1 MRNSH
6 ALPAAASLPQR
17 SRNMIHRA
25 ELSSIAVCT
34 AAALI
39 AVGSIAQAAPTITNV
54 APRGLEIGKT
64 TTIVITGSDL
74 SADVQLV
81 SEAKIVGQQ
90 VKSGAKP
97 NRVELEVTL
106 DPATP
111 PGLYAVR
118 VADAGG
124 ISSPV
129 MLGVDRLP
137 QRAFDSALGQLPA
150 AFSGTVG

>member
-1 MRNSH
+1 MRYSH
-6 ALPAAASLPQR
+6 ALPAAAPLPQR
-17 SRNMIHRA
+17 SRNMNHRA
-25 ELSSIAVCT
+25 PKPLIAVCT
-34 AAALI
+34 AAALL
-39 AVGSIAQAAPTITNV
+39 AGGSIVHAAPNITNIT
-54 APRGLEIGKT
+54 PRGLEIGKA
-64 TTIVITGSDL
+64 TTIVITGTDL

-81 SEAKIVGQQ
+81 SEAKIASQQ
-90 VKSGAKP
+90 VKPDAKP

-129 MLGVDRLP
+129 MLGVDR
-137 QRAFDSALGQLPA
+137 
-150 AFSGTVG
+150 